1 MRVGIIGAGPAGLTA
16 AYQLQKL
23 GISVDLYEA
32 GPEVGGMA
40 RSMTLWGHRVDLG
53 PHRFFSKDS
62 RVNGFWH
69 DAIGSDF
76 HLVERQTRIFYRGRF
91 FAYPLQPLDVLVKLG
106 LWDSVRCVASY
117 LRQKIAPE
125 RVSGRTESFEDWVVS
140 RFGRRLYAIFFK
152 SYSEKLWGI
161 PCDRLDADFAAQ
173 RIRGFSL
180 GRSILAMARFG
191 KRRERT
197 LVDRFSYPDDGSGAV
212 YAMLAEK
219 FTALGGRLHLDTPIG
234 GVSRAGDGRVA
245 GIALHDGSVEPF
257 DHVVSTMPLTL
268 LAARLAGDDDAPGA
282 AGLLEPLSRLRYRN
296 TILVYLKVEAMDLFT
311 DQWIYIHAPE
321 LAVGR
326 ITNFSNWARPADAK
340 PASTVLCL
348 EYWCDDDDAIW
359 QEPETASIER
369 AVDDL
374 RRLALAGQAPVTAGH
389 VVRVP
394 RCYPVYGRGYQSAL
408 DPVVHYLKPIANLW
422 PIGRYGAFKYNNQDH
437 SILMGLLVAENIASG
452 ARHDLWA
459 INTDYDEYQ
468 EDGASVDANP
478 AVPSRGTSSG

>member
-16 AYQLQKL
+16 AYQLQKSGL
-23 GISVDLYEA
+23 SVDLYEA

-40 RSMTLWGHRVDLG
+40 RSLTLWGHRVDLG

-62 RVNGFWH
+62 RVNTFWH
-69 DAIGSDF
+69 DAIEPDY

-91 FAYPLQPLDVLVKLG
+91 FAYPLQPLDVLAKLG
-106 LWDSVRCVASY
+106 PWDSVRCIASY

-125 RVSGRTESFEDWVVS
+125 RAVSETESFEDWVVA

-180 GRSILAMARFG
+180 GQSLLAMSGLGAR
-191 KRRERT
+191 KQRT
-197 LVDRFSYPDDGSGAV
+197 LVDCFSYPDSGSGAV
-212 YAMLAEK
+212 YSRIAEQ
-219 FTALGGRLHLDTPIG
+219 FQQLGGRLHLNAPVSEVIG
-234 GVSRAGDGRVA
+234 GSDGRVL
-245 GIALHDGSVEPF
+245 GISHPDGRVDLF

-268 LAARLAGDDDAPGA
+268 LAAKLAAGADARFAARLAD
-282 AGLLEPLSRLRYRN
+282 PLACLQYRN
-296 TILVYLKVEAMDLFT
+296 TILVYLKVEAAGLFP
-311 DQWIYIHAPE
+311 DQWIYIHAPD

-326 ITNFSNWARPADAK
+326 ITNFSNWGRPSDE
-340 PASTVLCL
+340 PSDSSVLCL
-348 EYWCDDDDAIW
+348 EYWCYDGDAIW
-359 QEPETASIER
+359 REPDDRLTER
-369 AVDDL
+369 AIRDL
-374 RRLALAGQAPVTAGH
+374 KQLALTGPAPVTSGH

-408 DPVVHYLKPIANLW
+408 EPVIDYLKSFVNLW
-422 PIGRYGAFKYNNQDH
+422 PIGRYGSFKYNNQDH
-437 SILMGLLVAENIASG
+437 SILMGLLVAENIANG
-452 ARHDLWA
+452 AQHDLWA

-468 EDGASVDANP
+468 EDGGPVDADRDIE
-478 AVPSRGTSSG
+478 ASGKSDG